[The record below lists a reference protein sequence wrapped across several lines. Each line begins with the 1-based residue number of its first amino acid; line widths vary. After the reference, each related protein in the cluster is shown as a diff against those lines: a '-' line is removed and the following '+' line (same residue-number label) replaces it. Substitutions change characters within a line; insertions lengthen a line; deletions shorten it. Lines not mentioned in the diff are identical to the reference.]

1 MNTVLNWMYSACE
14 QSATTVTD
22 QIGAD
27 LICEL
32 GAEDHQI
39 SGMNDVFF
47 HINHL
52 HKEFILMQ
60 SMSCFI
66 LICSRIK

>member
-1 MNTVLNWMYSACE
+1 MYSACE

-39 SGMNDVFF
+39 SGIDDVFF
-47 HINHL
+47 
-52 HKEFILMQ
+52 
-60 SMSCFI
+60 I
-66 LICSRIK
+66 LITYIRSLF

>member
-39 SGMNDVFF
+39 SGIDDVFF
-47 HINHL
+47 
-52 HKEFILMQ
+52 
-60 SMSCFI
+60 I
-66 LICSRIK
+66 LITYIRSLF